1 MLNFFQFF
9 TGIGMDE
16 AVAEDGHHHHH
27 HHHHESLSEHREHCR
42 AKHGKCPYEQRERR
56 DQDADDLGSKSP
68 ARRYIDDLN
77 KRHDEE
83 NEWKKKYMALK
94 AKMAKKMMV
103 QRSYS
108 SSGCGSGTSIS
119 RSTSRSNFSC
129 HGGSSYYGGGC

>member
-94 AKMAKKMMV
+94 AKMAKKMATSKHHSSGYV
-103 QRSYS
+103 GGSCSSGVPSSSYS
-108 SSGCGSGTSIS
+108 S
-119 RSTSRSNFSC
+119 SC